1 MLIADRDAGFTLI
14 ELVVAM
20 FIGLIVIGLFVAAVS
35 KAWVQRSDS
44 DSHALASARI
54 SEALDRLGDDVRSA
68 RKPERSDIFRTAT
81 KDELRVQLTSDPV
94 LYGDVAVAEGRRLA
108 LYTNGDGGAA
118 PTCVTWSF
126 QLVDDGRLAPVWA
139 LTRRIDATC
148 SPGVLAGREVIAT
161 LPEGMVPPVN
171 TFRYGVLGAPNAIG
185 ECPVNVVSASAANLA
200 APQRLRIIAV
210 HVDLST
216 GATRGKTTSRRRV
229 GRDVIGLWSRLNNDY
244 YFALDCAQ

>member
-1 MLIADRDAGFTLI
+1 MLIVDREAGFTLI

-20 FIGLIVIGLFVAAVS
+20 FIGLIVIGLFVAAIS
-35 KAWVQRSDS
+35 QAWVRRSDS

-54 SEALDRLGDDVRSA
+54 SEALDRISDDVRAA

-94 LYGDVAVAEGRRLA
+94 LYGDVAAAEGRRLA
-108 LYTNGDGGAA
+108 LYTNGDGGAN
-118 PTCVTWSF
+118 PMCVTWSY
-126 QLVDDGRLAPVWA
+126 QQVDDGRSAQVWA
-139 LTRRIDATC
+139 LTRRIDANCT
-148 SPGVLAGREVIAT
+148 PAPNEGREIIAA
-161 LPEGMVPPVN
+161 LPEGMAPPLN
-171 TFRYGVLGAPNAIG
+171 TFRYGVLGNPNGIG
-185 ECPVNVVSASAANLA
+185 ECPVNVASPGAGNLGAA
-200 APQRLRIIAV
+200 QRLRIVAV

-216 GATRGKTTSRRRV
+216 GSARGSIDARRRV